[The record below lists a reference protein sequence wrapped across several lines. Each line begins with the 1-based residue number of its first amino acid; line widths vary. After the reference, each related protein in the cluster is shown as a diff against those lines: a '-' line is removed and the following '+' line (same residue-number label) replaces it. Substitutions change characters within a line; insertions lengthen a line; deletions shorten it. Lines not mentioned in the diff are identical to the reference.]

1 MSLLHAEPEAA
12 PEAQNDP
19 QEPAPA
25 EGVRTCP
32 TCQAAVAP
40 EQDWCLDCGTAQ
52 PGRLGQ
58 RPGWRAAMTVVGLT
72 LLLVLGAV
80 AASYAALTDEAEQI
94 ATAPPAPAATPTTQA
109 PPAVPPAVPTTP
121 ETPPGA
127 EELPTI
133 KTPSSASP
141 PPPSPPVS
149 VTPPSRPSTPAPQP
163 SAPAS
168 TTTEP
173 AGPSPIAIGAEDG
186 SLYDPYTNAVDSG
199 DAKRALDDKPG
210 TSWFAQVADDA
221 DSMALGYVI
230 DLGKKR
236 SVEEL
241 VLQTKTP
248 GFRVEIYAT
257 GSKELPPDV
266 LDERW
271 VHVVDRNDVDSTVG
285 AKPLDGNKSGDGKE
299 RIVLGEEAEGKTFR
313 HVLLWFTQLPENG
326 PKVRLSEV
334 SLLG

>member
-1 MSLLHAEPEAA
+1 MKLLQAEPDVAA
-12 PEAQNDP
+12 DTPEAPDP
-19 QEPAPA
+19 AAEP
-25 EGVRTCP
+25 GVRACP

-40 EQDWCLDCGTAQ
+40 EQDWCLECGTAQ

-80 AASYAALTDEAEQI
+80 AASYAALTDEAEQV
-94 ATAPPAPAATPTTQA
+94 ATAPPPPAATPTTPAA
-109 PPAVPPAVPTTP
+109 PSVPPAVPTTP
-121 ETPPGA
+121 ETAPPVDG
-127 EELPTI
+127 ELPTI
-133 KTPSSASP
+133 STPSSTKVP
-141 PPPSPPVS
+141 PPPPVA
-149 VTPPSRPSTPAPQP
+149 VTPAPSRPSSPVTTTPAAP
-163 SAPAS
+163 S
-168 TTTEP
+168 EP
-173 AGPSPIAIGAEDG
+173 AGPKPIKIADEDG
-186 SLYDPYTNAVDSG
+186 SLYDPYANAVESG

-221 DSMALGYVI
+221 DSLALGYVV
-230 DLGKKR
+230 DLGSRR
-236 SVEEL
+236 SVQEL
-241 VLQTKTP
+241 LLQTKTP

-257 GSKELPPDV
+257 GSKALPPDV